1 DMSEVLIDKPL
12 KGKLKDIVQQTL
24 KESLDE
30 ILDTE
35 PFDVID
41 MIKQAE
47 KPFVILFVGVNGAGK
62 TTTIAKLVKYLQ
74 KENLSSVLVAA
85 DTFRSAAIEQLEHHA
100 KALNV
105 AVVKQSYGADPAAV
119 AYDGVAHAKAKGLD
133 VVLIDTAG
141 RQQSNTNLMQELKKV
156 AKVANPNLTLFIAES
171 IAGSDVVTQVTQF
184 NDVAKVDGVI
194 LSKSDVD
201 EKGGAA
207 ISVSYVSKK
216 PVLYLGVGQG
226 YDDLT
231 VFKKEEIIEQLGL

>member
-1 DMSEVLIDKPL
+1 VSTEAVEKDIEEQPITQEEPIKETTDEQDIKEEDISEDTNEKDVPKEEPVKEKKGFFKKVATSLTSKTLNQTQFDKLFWNFEIALLESNVAHEVVEKIKTDMSDALIDKPL

-35 PFDVID
+35 PFDIIE

-100 KALNV
+100 KALSV
-105 AVVKQSYGADPAAV
+105 PIVKQSYGADPAAV
-119 AYDGVAHAKAKGLD
+119 AYDG
-133 VVLIDTAG
+133 
-141 RQQSNTNLMQELKKV
+141 
-156 AKVANPNLTLFIAES
+156 
-171 IAGSDVVTQVTQF
+171 
-184 NDVAKVDGVI
+184 
-194 LSKSDVD
+194 
-201 EKGGAA
+201 
-207 ISVSYVSKK
+207 
-216 PVLYLGVGQG
+216 
-226 YDDLT
+226 
-231 VFKKEEIIEQLGL
+231 